1 MECVVVVLTCV
12 RLWSIMYLMV
22 LDDMLHPGQTDI
34 RITSVQSRY
43 DCLQDPDDV
52 DTALVVVYFY
62 LSTHLLSPTVLLT
75 GSGYKRDFFLMY
87 FCCPLAGT
95 LLMLKKTIDAS
106 PSCVSCSVI
115 LVTVCEVR
123 WYNDG
128 DVLN

>member
-52 DTALVVVYFY
+52 DTALIVVYFY

-75 GSGYKRDFFLMY
+75 RSGYKRDFF
-87 FCCPLAGT
+87 FDVF
-95 LLMLKKTIDAS
+95 LLSLGWYPFNVKK
-106 PSCVSCSVI
+106 
-115 LVTVCEVR
+115 
-123 WYNDG
+123 ND
-128 DVLN
+128 